1 MRQRVSLVIKLVDIK
16 GAWRFVGKA
25 PGVVLIVGGMAF
37 VNVRAGK
44 LHLRSQRAQM
54 ENLLAAHFVRH
65 HQNQAIIFLRGDQRQ
80 TEAGIA
86 GGGFDNRAAGF

>member
-1 MRQRVSLVIKLVDIK
+1 MRQRVSFVIKLVDIK
-16 GAWRFVGKA
+16 GARRFVGKT

-44 LHLRSQRAQM
+44 LDLRSQRAQM

-65 HQNQAIIFLRGDQRQ
+65 HQDQAIIFLRGDQRQ
-80 TEAGIA
+80 PEAGIA

>member
-1 MRQRVSLVIKLVDIK
+1 
-16 GAWRFVGKA
+16 
-25 PGVVLIVGGMAF
+25 MAF